1 MANRRVTGRI
11 LGLGVAAVAWA
22 CVTAT
27 PADAQT
33 QREGRWQFTVPITF
47 TTNHSVSGDGGSS
60 VDLNS
65 DVGWGFTFGYN
76 LNERF
81 MVGFETTWLS
91 ANYDA
96 NIVVDENGDGTSDGT
111 AKLGGTLDAFNLQ
124 GVGQF
129 NILEET
135 LFTPFVR
142 ANLGLTY
149 TDSNIASSPPQG
161 SCWWD
166 PWWGYVCGTWQPTYD
181 RTSFSFG
188 GAVGVRADVS
198 RSFFLELSVN
208 GLWVNFANDTPFL
221 NGIRLNIGWLP

>member
-1 MANRRVTGRI
+1 MVNRLVPGRI

-22 CVTAT
+22 SVAAA

-33 QREGRWQFTVPITF
+33 QREGRWQFTVPINF
-47 TTNHSVSGDGGSS
+47 VSSHSVSGEGGSS
-60 VDLNS
+60 LDVNS

-96 NIVVDENGDGTSDGT
+96 NVVIDENGDGTSDGT
-111 AKLGGTLDAFNLQ
+111 TKIGGRLDAFNLQ

-129 NILEET
+129 NLLEET
-135 LFTPFVR
+135 LFTPFLR

-149 TDSNIASSPPQG
+149 TDSNIASAPPQG
-161 SCWWD
+161 SCWWH
-166 PWWGYVCGTWQPTYD
+166 PWWGYICGTWQPTYD

-188 GAVGVRADVS
+188 GGVGVRADVS

-208 GLWVNFANDTPFL
+208 GLWVNLEGDTPFL
-221 NGIRLNIGWLP
+221 DGIRLNIGWLP